1 MSMQQLTQE
10 QATVGLKTAVRI
22 IRSWQA
28 SSGQACKILR
38 ISRSTLRR
46 AEEDKRAAF
55 SLDVDQLQRIG
66 LILGIH
72 ASLRTVFANQANVTS
87 FPGLPN
93 DNAFFDGHSPLDV
106 MAQGDLISLYETYK
120 RIDQLK
126 HLGEG

>member
-22 IRSWQA
+22 IRGWQA
-28 SSGQACKILR
+28 SPGQACKILR

-46 AEEDKRAAF
+46 AEEDKRTPF

-93 DNAFFDGHSPLDV
+93 DNAFFDGRPPLDV

-126 HLGEG
+126 HVGEG

>member
-22 IRSWQA
+22 IRGWQA
-28 SSGQACKILR
+28 SPGQACKILR

-46 AEEDKRAAF
+46 AEEDKRTVF

-66 LILGIH
+66 LILSIH
-72 ASLRTVFANQANVTS
+72 ASLRTVFTNQSNITS
-87 FPGLPN
+87 FPSLPN
-93 DNAFFDGHSPLDV
+93 DNSFFDGRSPLDV
-106 MAQGDLISLYETYK
+106 MTQGDLISLYETYK

>member
-1 MSMQQLTQE
+1 MSAQQLTQE
-10 QATVGLKTAVRI
+10 QATVGLKTALRI
-22 IRSWQA
+22 IRGWQA
-28 SSGQACKILR
+28 SPGQACKILR

-46 AEEDKRAAF
+46 AEEETRIAL
-55 SLDVDQLQRIG
+55 SLDIDQQQRIG

-72 ASLRTVFANQANVTS
+72 ASLRTAFANQANVTS

-93 DNAFFDGHSPLDV
+93 GNAFFDGRSPLDV